1 MENSLMQILIILY
14 KFCWRLTLQF
24 SIEITEYSD
33 RPMAEF
39 EQQLTWHRDEH
50 RCEDHASAHLVWKR
64 LKTSSLA

>member
-39 EQQLTWHRDEH
+39 E
-50 RCEDHASAHLVWKR
+50 
-64 LKTSSLA
+64 